1 MTGSRILVE
10 LVVVLGTAAVVTV
23 VFQALR
29 LPVVLGYVLA
39 GLLIGPHV
47 PVPLVASAS
56 LVHLIA
62 AATLAPRFAL
72 EVGLTGTPARVAI
85 VALAAAVATPF
96 LVSLVRR
103 IVVISRLLA
112 LEIIPASD
120 ATLDL
125 GRAPRR
131 AMLAVFELGLGLL
144 VVVPVVAATQP
155 FVPGGP
161 IVIGVVVLGLVL
173 LARRSLRDFD
183 GHVRAGSELILELLS
198 QPREAQRAAL
208 GEVEHVLPGFGG
220 LASITLTPTSPAIG
234 RSLADLDLRAQTG
247 ATVLAIARGRGGMA
261 TPSPT
266 ELLRVGDALALA
278 GSAEAISAARD
289 LLELPGTAAT

>member
-155 FVPGGP
+155 FVPFVPGGP
-161 IVIGVVVLGLVL
+161 IVIGVVALGLVL
-173 LARRSLRDFD
+173 VARRSLRDFD
-183 GHVRAGSELILELLS
+183 GHARAGSELI
-198 QPREAQRAAL
+198 A
-208 GEVEHVLPGFGG
+208 H
-220 LASITLTPTSPAIG
+220 ISP
-234 RSLADLDLRAQTG
+234 
-247 ATVLAIARGRGGMA
+247 
-261 TPSPT
+261 
-266 ELLRVGDALALA
+266 
-278 GSAEAISAARD
+278 
-289 LLELPGTAAT
+289 